1 MQMIFSILAILLA
14 VSYGAYLF
22 AHRPRR
28 LSSFVLAAGLL
39 ACVVLEFCDLR
50 ALLDPTGLA
59 FWKRGALLAE
69 SCLPGFWLLFALVFS
84 RSGGWREMSWLS
96 RLLLFSTLAFPLAAL
111 LLPPTTIFY
120 SPDFADEKMLFLGSA
135 GYFFYVALMA
145 FLVVALAQLERTLVA
160 LPRPDRWRI
169 KFEVM
174 GASVLLAVLVV
185 YYSQALLYRSLD
197 MNLLPVRSFSLALG
211 VGLMAFSRL
220 RRGEAVRIRVSRE
233 IAYRSV
239 VVLVV
244 GCYLI
249 LLGIFGAGM
258 RYLHVSGNRPF
269 FVGLAVLAGFALVML
284 LLSERI
290 RRRIQVLLHKNF
302 YQQKYDYRNEW
313 LQFTSKLA
321 GAHSREELEK
331 GVLEFY
337 AETFSLRGAAL
348 FLRDREGGCFRCSAC
363 FENEAEQLC
372 FEEGYPI
379 MTRMGGQ
386 DWVIGLDEEDES
398 LFVGDWA
405 RLRAMGASFL
415 VPLRFENTLEGF
427 IVLGRRI
434 YQQERL
440 TYEDFDLMKIL
451 AHQTIGVLLSRK
463 LYTDLAA
470 ANEMA
475 AIGRVSTFVIH
486 DLKNLVSGLALVVDN
501 ARDYID
507 DPEFRGDMF
516 ETLEHTVDNMK
527 TLIARL
533 QNVKHHPLLD
543 RAPCDLLAVAKEG
556 AALAGAADVEIAG
569 TPALVL
575 GDAAELCKVVVNLL
589 HNAREAAAG
598 HPPRVE
604 VGCAGQAF
612 LRVVDQGC
620 GMSEEFIR
628 ARLFRPFETTKKKGM
643 GIGLYQCRQVIEGHG
658 GRIEVRSTPGEGSVF
673 TVWLP
678 TEEEAAG

>member
-1 MQMIFSILAILLA
+1 MQIIFSILAILLT
-14 VSYGAYLF
+14 VGYGAYLL

-28 LSSFVLAAGLL
+28 LSSFVLAGGLL

-50 ALLDPTGLA
+50 VLLDPEGLQ

-69 SCLPGFWLLFALVFS
+69 SVLPGFWLLFALVFS
-84 RSGGWREMSWLS
+84 RTGGWREMSRLS
-96 RLLLFSTLAFPLAAL
+96 RLLLLATLAFPLAAL
-111 LLPPTTIFY
+111 LLPTSAIFY
-120 SPDFADEKMLFLGSA
+120 SPDFAEEKMLFLGSA
-135 GYFFYVALMA
+135 GYFFYVALMVC
-145 FLVVALAQLERTLVA
+145 LVVALAQLERTLVA

-174 GASVLLAVLVV
+174 GASVLLAVLVI

-197 MNLLPVRSFSLALG
+197 MNLLPVRSLSLALG

-239 VVLVV
+239 VLLAV
-244 GCYLI
+244 GFYLI

-258 RYLHVSGNRPF
+258 RYLHLSGNRSF

-290 RRRIQVLLHKNF
+290 RRRIRVLLHKNF

-313 LQFTSKLA
+313 LQFTSKLV
-321 GAHSREELEK
+321 GARSREELEK

-348 FLRDREGGCFRCSAC
+348 FLRDREGGRFRCSAC
-363 FENEAEQLC
+363 FENEAAELC
-372 FEEGYPI
+372 FEADHPLLA
-379 MTRMGGQ
+379 RMVGQ
-386 DWVIGLDEEDES
+386 DWVIDLGEEDES
-398 LFVGDWA
+398 LLVGDWA
-405 RLRAMGASFL
+405 RLRAMGASLL

-463 LYTDLAA
+463 LYADLAA
-470 ANEMA
+470 AHEMA

-527 TLIARL
+527 NLIARL
-533 QNVKHHPLLD
+533 QNVKHRPQIESV
-543 RAPCDLLAVAKEG
+543 PCDLLEVAKEG
-556 AALAGAADVEIAG
+556 AALAGAADVDISGE
-569 TPALVL
+569 PVSVW
-575 GDAAELCKVVVNLL
+575 GDAAELIKVVVNLL

-598 HPPRVE
+598 NPPRIE

-628 ARLFRPFETTKKKGM
+628 TRLFQPFETTKKKGM

-658 GRIEVRSTPGEGSVF
+658 GRIEVHSTPGEGSVF

-678 TEEEAAG
+678 TQAAVAG